1 MSYILD
7 ALRRA
12 ERERH
17 LGQAPTLE
25 TLTHAGPT
33 ATTAGLP
40 RWAAVALVVLMA
52 LLLAASLWML
62 WPRKPAQVAAP
73 PPAPVVA
80 EPRVAAPL
88 PATVAAAEAASVIDD
103 GEMVESLDDVA
114 APFTVGRAGS
124 GTPAEPGVTTVT
136 PSVAA
141 PVTATPE
148 VRTQP
153 AAPSTPP
160 TPASQLPRALR
171 DMPVE
176 YRRQFPAVTLDVHVY
191 NSDPARR
198 WIMVDGRR
206 YAEGQTLDGG
216 QRIGAI
222 VPEGAILEF
231 AGERVLLPLIR

>member
-40 RWAAVALVVLMA
+40 HWAAVALVVLMA

-62 WPRKPAQVAAP
+62 WPRKPTQVAAP
-73 PPAPVVA
+73 VAPPPATA
-80 EPRVAAPL
+80 PRVAAPL
-88 PATVAAAEAASVIDD
+88 PATVAAAEAASVIDEA
-103 GEMVESLDDVA
+103 EMVESLDDVA
-114 APFTVGRAGS
+114 APFTVNRAG
-124 GTPAEPGVTTVT
+124 GAATVDAGVATV
-136 PSVAA
+136 A
-141 PVTATPE
+141 PTV
-148 VRTQP
+148 
-153 AAPSTPP
+153 STPVAPIPEPRSEPAPRSAP

-176 YRRQFPAVTLDVHVY
+176 YRQRFPAVTLDVHVY
-191 NSDPARR
+191 NADPARR